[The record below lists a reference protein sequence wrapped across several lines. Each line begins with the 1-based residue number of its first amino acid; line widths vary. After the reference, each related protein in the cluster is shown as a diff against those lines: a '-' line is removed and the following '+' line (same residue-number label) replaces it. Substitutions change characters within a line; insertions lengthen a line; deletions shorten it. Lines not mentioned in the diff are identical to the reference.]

1 MTYLALIDLCFPCL
15 FQQPTRDT
23 FSLVTKSF
31 TVDKILF
38 FIFVLQINLN
48 LVCNKYLFYRVATE
62 TFKLNSLIFGPEFME
77 FFSRFP

>member
-48 LVCNKYLFYRVATE
+48 LVCNKYLFYRV
-62 TFKLNSLIFGPEFME
+62 KLNSLIFGPEFME